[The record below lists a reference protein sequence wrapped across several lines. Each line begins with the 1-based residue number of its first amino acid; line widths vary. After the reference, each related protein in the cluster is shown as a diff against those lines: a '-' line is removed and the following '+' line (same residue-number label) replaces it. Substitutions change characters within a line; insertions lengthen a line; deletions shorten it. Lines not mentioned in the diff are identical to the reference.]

1 MVSKWK
7 FLYICY
13 VVYYIVLL
21 VYYIFLLMH
30 PLINKRQSQT
40 TTKSLAKLIMIG
52 TNCSRKATN
61 LSLHRQCF
69 RHQGVWLWHQNR
81 ACADMYV
88 REQSMPKVIIWD
100 LKYTPRILHAHYSD
114 VMDTVASEITSLTMV
129 YLTVYSTADQ
139 RKHQSPTSLA
149 FVRGIHRSP
158 GKSPHKGPVTRK
170 MFPFDDVI
178 MRSPFLCLAMFWCR

>member
-40 TTKSLAKLIMIG
+40 ITKSLAKLIMIG

-69 RHQGVWLWHQNR
+69 RHEGVWLWHQNR

-100 LKYTPRILHAHYSD
+100 LKYIPRILHATLQWRYGHGGVSNHQPHD
-114 VMDTVASEITSLTMV
+114 GLLNRLFNCRSKKTSKPHITGICAGNSPVA
-129 YLTVYSTADQ
+129 
-139 RKHQSPTSLA
+139 
-149 FVRGIHRSP
+149 G
-158 GKSPHKGPVTRK
+158 
-170 MFPFDDVI
+170 
-178 MRSPFLCLAMFWCR
+178 